1 MLCLLW
7 ATNNYAFEIYPSTS
21 QAVGGG
27 DAVDVSLVFDN
38 ESVQMAKQLFPLDT
52 NFTTAPLRLLDQ
64 NDKDYYFLVPDGGTK
79 ASFHAVQID
88 KGLVKGLAYNYTIS
102 P

>member
-1 MLCLLW
+1 LW

-38 ESVQMAKQLFPLDT
+38 ASSQTAMLLVPLST
-52 NFTTAPLRLLDQ
+52 NFTTAPLKLLYVT
-64 NDKDYYFLVPDGGTK
+64 DKDYYILVPDVGTNR
-79 ASFHAVQID
+79 SFHAVQID
-88 KGLVKGLAYNYTIS
+88 KGLVKGMTYNIS
-102 P
+102 QYLPSN